1 VLVVLGRRE
10 AEGRRVT
17 LRRLGVE
24 AQESLPLA
32 DAVAILAREAA
43 PPDLRR
49 EPSPARE
56 VA

>member
-1 VLVVLGRRE
+1 VLGRRE

-49 EPSPARE
+49 ERSPARE